1 MSKNKGSPFGELEK
15 LRAKV
20 AARPAKPERAPLPP
34 TTADEER
41 IALQRLR
48 AGVTP
53 LRSPNVAAPA
63 EPSEDAAV
71 REHLARLVMGDA
83 HFEVQDDGTHV
94 EGRRSGVGADVV
106 RRLRRGGMPIDARLD
121 LHGRTVA
128 EAKDELT
135 KFLGVMRDRG
145 QRCVLVIHGKG
156 THSPRGQGI
165 LRGEVGAW
173 LSQGPASRAVA
184 AFATAAAQD
193 GGPGATYVLLRGR

>member
-1 MSKNKGSPFGELEK
+1 
-15 LRAKV
+15 
-20 AARPAKPERAPLPP
+20 
-34 TTADEER
+34 
-41 IALQRLR
+41 
-48 AGVTP
+48 
-53 LRSPNVAAPA
+53 
-63 EPSEDAAV
+63 
-71 REHLARLVMGDA
+71 
-83 HFEVQDDGTHV
+83 
-94 EGRRSGVGADVV
+94 
-106 RRLRRGGMPIDARLD
+106 MPIDARLD

-156 THSPRGQGI
+156 THSPRGQGV